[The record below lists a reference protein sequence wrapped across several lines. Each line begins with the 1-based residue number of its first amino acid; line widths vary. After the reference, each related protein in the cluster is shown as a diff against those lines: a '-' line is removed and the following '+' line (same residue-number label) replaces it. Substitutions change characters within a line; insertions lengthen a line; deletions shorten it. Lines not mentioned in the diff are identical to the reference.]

1 MRYLLILA
9 LVCGGGGKLLAGT
22 DTMVEPVNL
31 SRVKSAVRAYYDEG
45 GYARDLA
52 RVANE
57 VITWIRVRKAA
68 ATAQERLAIV
78 LDIDETVLSN
88 YPHMDREDFGYN
100 PPDWI
105 AWVDQGAA
113 PAIKEVKAVYDE
125 ARRLGVA
132 VFFITGRS
140 DPAEKAGTLKNL
152 KREGMGD
159 YVKIF
164 FKGVE
169 DTAPTAAE
177 RKAMRR
183 AQIEAKGWT
192 IIASVGDQ
200 VSDLVGGHTER
211 GFKLPNPFYEIP

>member
-1 MRYLLILA
+1 MIALLF
-9 LVCGGGGKLLAGT
+9 GGGGNLWAGA
-22 DTMVEPVNL
+22 DTTAEPMNL
-31 SRVKSAVRAYYDEG
+31 SRLKTAVRAYYEEG

-57 VITWIRVRKAA
+57 VMTWIRARQSE
-68 ATAQERLAIV
+68 ATADERLAIV

-113 PAIKEVKAVYDE
+113 PVIKEVKAIYDE
-125 ARRLGVA
+125 ARELDIA
-132 VFFITGRS
+132 VFFLTGRS
-140 DPAEKAGTLKNL
+140 DPAEKLGTLKNL
-152 KREGMGD
+152 KEAGMGD
-159 YVKIF
+159 YAGIY
-164 FKGVE
+164 FKGAE

-177 RKAMRR
+177 RKAIRR
-183 AQIEAKGWT
+183 AQIEEKGWT

-211 GFKLPNPFYEIP
+211 GFKLPNPFYEIL